1 MAPGSQPS
9 EIPTK
14 KFESLSDF
22 PSQRSYSPVLPP
34 SSKKHSEPRTSESY
48 HDLTSSMSGSE
59 EHELGEVISLS
70 GSDNDEE
77 PGLTSEERRKYLRRK
92 RRKHQLD
99 FRIAD
104 EPTYGSLSNDAAK
117 LADRQVLRSLVI
129 NTLLIVSWY
138 TFSLSISIV
147 SPPPAFLKTCLT

>member
-1 MAPGSQPS
+1 
-9 EIPTK
+9 
-14 KFESLSDF
+14 
-22 PSQRSYSPVLPP
+22 
-34 SSKKHSEPRTSESY
+34 
-48 HDLTSSMSGSE
+48 MSGSE

-77 PGLTSEERRKYLRRK
+77 TGLTSEERRKYLRRK

-99 FRIAD
+99 SRIAD
-104 EPTYGSLSNDAAK
+104 EPTHGSLSNDAAK

-147 SPPPAFLKTCLT
+147 SPPPGSLKPRLT